1 MPTVEGPSGERTP
14 NTVASAPSDVAALSG
29 VPQAPTPMKPNLD
42 VFSRERSSYVPATPH
57 KPPSPP
63 LEPPVNIA
71 SMPRAMSELK
81 LQVGRLMIVGSEQ
94 CLPSRQE
101 SLPGPPIKER
111 QRTRLLAF
119 LVSVCLNWLVQPG
132 CSDGC
137 VLRSCRNAVLVFLV
151 GGTLPSWRA
160 GGALARLLPKD
171 ADAEKSIEELIEA
184 RGYPVESHQ
193 VVTHDGYVLGLYR
206 IPRGRVDI
214 EEATKTSTGST
225 TPGCDGASK
234 APMLLMHGL
243 FGSAITWV
251 ANYADQSLDSEYLD
265 GHVTAGYI
273 LADAGYDVWLAN
285 LRGSTL
291 SRKHINIDP
300 DRDASFWNFSKRKF
314 ESSFGSRLPSRETP
328 AALSFTPILPALE
341 FALRSQSFPAWLN
354 PCALALRFQQMIEY
368 DVPATIDYILR
379 ETGKSRLGYVGHSQG
394 TLVMFGLL
402 SAAPAYND
410 KVTPPDDC
418 PPSLTM
424 NQIVLVGVGSTT
436 KGTLLLQTGLTRHN
450 TIPQVALFVALAPVR
465 STVLKM
471 GEIGEYGP
479 VWKQIADRLC
489 RAEESVSFC
498 ETMWNI
504 LFGPSVMVN
513 KLVKT
518 GRFCKYDYGAAK
530 NKRLY
535 GQTVPPCYPLEN
547 IRTPVAIF
555 WGHGDTL
562 SRPQD
567 IDLIRSRVSSV
578 VVDERVGSGPFNH
591 NDFIYGVNAKRV
603 LHDRIV
609 QLLRQFYSL
618 CRSQSSE

>member
-1 MPTVEGPSGERTP
+1 MAGIVLFEKLNQRC
-14 NTVASAPSDVAALSG
+14 
-29 VPQAPTPMKPNLD
+29 
-42 VFSRERSSYVPATPH
+42 SR
-57 KPPSPP
+57 
-63 LEPPVNIA
+63 LF
-71 SMPRAMSELK
+71 PR
-81 LQVGRLMIVGSEQ
+81 GRW
-94 CLPSRQE
+94 P
-101 SLPGPPIKER
+101 
-111 QRTRLLAF
+111 LAF
-119 LVSVCLNWLVQPG
+119 HRCYA
-132 CSDGC
+132 
-137 VLRSCRNAVLVFLV
+137 NAVLVFLV
-151 GGTLPSWRA
+151 GGTLPSWPT
-160 GGALARLLPKD
+160 GGASARLLPKD

-193 VVTHDGYVLGLYR
+193 VATHDGYVLGLYR

-225 TPGCDGASK
+225 TPGCDGASR

-243 FGSAITWV
+243 LGSAITWV
-251 ANYADQSLDSEYLD
+251 ANYADQSL
-265 GHVTAGYI
+265 GFI

-291 SRKHINIDP
+291 SRKHVNIDP
-300 DRDASFWNFSKRKF
+300 DRDASFWNFS
-314 ESSFGSRLPSRETP
+314 
-328 AALSFTPILPALE
+328 
-341 FALRSQSFPAWLN
+341 
-354 PCALALRFQQMIEY
+354 FQEMIEY

-410 KVTPPDDC
+410 KV
-418 PPSLTM
+418 
-424 NQIVLVGVGSTT
+424 
-436 KGTLLLQTGLTRHN
+436 
-450 TIPQVALFVALAPVR
+450 ALFVALAPVTTPVHSILIAKQLLLSMSERPVVR

-479 VWKQIADRLC
+479 MWKRIADKLC

-504 LFGPSVMVN
+504 FFGPSVMVN
-513 KLVKT
+513 KSRFHVYLRQVPAGTSWKNLLHFAQLVKT

-535 GQTVPPCYPLEN
+535 GQTVPPCYPLED

-591 NDFIYGVNAKRV
+591 NDFIYGVDAKRV

-609 QLLRQFYSL
+609 QMLRQFYSL
-618 CRSQSSE
+618 CRPQSSG